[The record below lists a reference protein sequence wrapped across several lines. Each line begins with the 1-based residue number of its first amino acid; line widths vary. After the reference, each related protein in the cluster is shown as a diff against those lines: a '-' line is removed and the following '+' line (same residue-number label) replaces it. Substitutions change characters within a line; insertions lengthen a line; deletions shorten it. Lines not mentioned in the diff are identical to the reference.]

1 MDGLRV
7 SEVNLIKIVLS
18 LALHTGSRISNDGW
32 MLGRFCPR
40 RIYHI
45 NFHFDDDQVHDDF
58 FHSSPEKRSEKGI
71 AITNFE
77 IRSKYIPCL

>member
-32 MLGRFCPR
+32 MLGRFCLR
-40 RIYHI
+40 RDISY
-45 NFHFDDDQVHDDF
+45 
-58 FHSSPEKRSEKGI
+58 
-71 AITNFE
+71 
-77 IRSKYIPCL
+77 